1 MPRARGSRPG
11 GGRRTRVGSRRCRLL
26 EFGERSA
33 VRKALV
39 ERPVEAGIA
48 LLQRKRLVAEKRLV
62 VLLVTME

>member
-1 MPRARGSRPG
+1 
-11 GGRRTRVGSRRCRLL
+11 
-26 EFGERSA
+26 
-33 VRKALV
+33 LV